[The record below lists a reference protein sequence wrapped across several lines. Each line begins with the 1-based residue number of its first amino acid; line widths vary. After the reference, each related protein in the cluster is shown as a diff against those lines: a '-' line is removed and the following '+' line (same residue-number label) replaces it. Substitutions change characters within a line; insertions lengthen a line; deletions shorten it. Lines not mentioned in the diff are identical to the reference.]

1 MMQNFAF
8 GLLNMDMMIIL
19 HIKIIRSPIK
29 YFLFIN
35 YPNKFRFI

>member
-29 YFLFIN
+29 YKKIKVPSIS
-35 YPNKFRFI
+35 YYMK